1 MTGTPTTLRAVLSS
15 PEGKKL
21 TVPYRIVAVAGGP
34 YDRPTVSIL
43 NFIEKRPVSLAFVLV
58 LCILSWKAG
67 PILEG
72 VAQLVS
78 CFR

>member
-1 MTGTPTTLRAVLSS
+1 MTGAPTTLRTVLSS
-15 PEGKKL
+15 PEGEAVTIPYKIVR
-21 TVPYRIVAVAGGP
+21 VPGGP
-34 YDRPTVSIL
+34 YDRPTASIL
-43 NFIEKRPVSLAFVLV
+43 GFIEKPPASLAFVLA

-72 VAQLVS
+72 VAQFVT